1 MRSTASY
8 LIGPAFALI
17 SVLSQ
22 SGCKPE
28 MPKAKAANSPAP
40 PAPVI
45 QPVLGRVPDIVIP
58 AGTLMK
64 VRLNHALSTASNRR
78 GDRFTGT
85 LVESVAPRGRTAIP
99 RGAAIAGLVRRCEP
113 SGQPKGRAV
122 LAVSAISVEFDGR
135 TYGFATSHVVRT
147 SDAVAG
153 TAMGTAN
160 AASTVRQQVG
170 LPAETV
176 LTFRLN
182 QPLAVKR
189 PA

>member
-1 MRSTASY
+1 MASY
-8 LIGPAFALI
+8 LILPAFALI
-17 SVLSQ
+17 SVLNQ

-28 MPKAKAANSPAP
+28 RPKAKTANSPAP
-40 PAPVI
+40 SAPVI

-85 LVESVAPRGRTAIP
+85 LVASVAPGGRTALP
-99 RGAAIAGLVRRCEP
+99 RGAAIEGLVRRCEP
-113 SGQPKGRAV
+113 SGQPNGRAV
-122 LAVSAISVEFDGR
+122 LAVSAISVELDGR
-135 TYGFATSHVVRT
+135 VYGFATSPVVRT

-153 TAMGTAN
+153 TAVGSTQ
-160 AASTVRQQVG
+160 AASRSRQQVG